1 MKYRTL
7 TESYKQIVIGEDGH
21 EQSANVKNQLTGLK
35 RNAEQ
40 LLAQVKPDSEYPSW
54 WVNKLVKANDYLDTA
69 KDFLQNKVDQG
80 RVENKEEDTRD
91 EIIERINFHSK
102 SPAEKKGSDFDRKL
116 EINGYKKILKAIE
129 KINKDHEKFQYNNR
143 ADGPS
148 NIFKGLQQVE
158 RTCYDMIREIE
169 QGKWDG
175 KVDLED

>member
-40 LLAQVKPDSEYPSW
+40 LLGQIQPDSKYPAW

-80 RVENKEEDTRD
+80 QVENKEE
-91 EIIERINFHSK
+91 EVEESSAAWAK
-102 SPAEKKGSDFDRKL
+102 SLETIAKKKQLDKISDKDKATLVKIAQMLAKEKK
-116 EINGYKKILKAIE
+116 
-129 KINKDHEKFQYNNR
+129 
-143 ADGPS
+143 
-148 NIFKGLQQVE
+148 
-158 RTCYDMIREIE
+158 
-169 QGKWDG
+169 
-175 KVDLED
+175 

>member
-40 LLAQVKPDSEYPSW
+40 LLGQIQPDSKYPAW

-80 RVENKEEDTRD
+80 QVENKEE
-91 EIIERINFHSK
+91 EVEESSAAWAK
-102 SPAEKKGSDFDRKL
+102 SLETIAKKKQLDKISDKDKATLVKIAQMLAKEKKWKHL
-116 EINGYKKILKAIE
+116 
-129 KINKDHEKFQYNNR
+129 NKYEME
-143 ADGPS
+143 A
-148 NIFKGLQQVE
+148 
-158 RTCYDMIREIE
+158 
-169 QGKWDG
+169 
-175 KVDLED
+175 

>member
-40 LLAQVKPDSEYPSW
+40 LLGQIQSDSKYPAW

-80 RVENKEEDTRD
+80 QVESKEE
-91 EIIERINFHSK
+91 EVEESSAAWAK
-102 SPAEKKGSDFDRKL
+102 SLETIAKKKQLDKISDKDKATLVKIAQMLAKEKK
-116 EINGYKKILKAIE
+116 
-129 KINKDHEKFQYNNR
+129 
-143 ADGPS
+143 
-148 NIFKGLQQVE
+148 
-158 RTCYDMIREIE
+158 
-169 QGKWDG
+169 
-175 KVDLED
+175 

>member
-40 LLAQVKPDSEYPSW
+40 LLGQIQPDSKYPAW

-80 RVENKEEDTRD
+80 QVENKEE
-91 EIIERINFHSK
+91 EVEESSAAWAK
-102 SPAEKKGSDFDRKL
+102 SLETIAKKNQLDKISDKDKATLVKIAQMLAKEKK
-116 EINGYKKILKAIE
+116 
-129 KINKDHEKFQYNNR
+129 
-143 ADGPS
+143 
-148 NIFKGLQQVE
+148 
-158 RTCYDMIREIE
+158 
-169 QGKWDG
+169 
-175 KVDLED
+175 

>member
-40 LLAQVKPDSEYPSW
+40 LLGQIQPDSKYPAW

-80 RVENKEEDTRD
+80 QVENKEE
-91 EIIERINFHSK
+91 EVEESSAAWAK
-102 SPAEKKGSDFDRKL
+102 SLETIAKKNQLDKISDKDKATLVKIAQMLAKEKKWKL
-116 EINGYKKILKAIE
+116 LKK
-129 KINKDHEKFQYNNR
+129 
-143 ADGPS
+143 
-148 NIFKGLQQVE
+148 
-158 RTCYDMIREIE
+158 
-169 QGKWDG
+169 
-175 KVDLED
+175 

>member
-1 MKYRTL
+1 MKGWKETYTN
-7 TESYKQIVIGEDGH
+7 IVLDEKLGRKT
-21 EQSANVKNQLTGLK
+21 V
-35 RNAEQ
+35 R
-40 LLAQVKPDSEYPSW
+40 
-54 WVNKLVKANDYLDTA
+54 LVKDLEKAIDKTGELIKKIPDDLEDSDSYQELSQGQNALEYGIR
-69 KDFLQNKVDQG
+69 FLQDDLENLG
-80 RVENKEEDTRD
+80 ENKESEK
-91 EIIERINFHSK
+91 EIVIERIDFHSK
-102 SPAEKKGSDFDRKL
+102 SPAELKGSEFDRKK